1 MAEIKIKWT
10 DVTGSTNADM
20 ALEKESLDDMSVIAA
35 MFQTSGRGQRSNQW
49 ESRSGE
55 NLTFSILFK
64 PSDLMIHEQF
74 CISQVTA
81 LGIID
86 FLKSEGVEA
95 KVKWP
100 NDIYVGDRK
109 ICGILIENTSS
120 GDKLSAS
127 IAGIGLNLNQAE
139 FDSDAPNP
147 VSLTMLTG
155 RHYELKETLIRVIQC
170 IMKIYLEISRG
181 EKRFYLRTSLD
192 GRFLETLYR
201 RGEWHFF
208 EEMPQGRRIR
218 ARILGTDDS
227 ACLQLEHDDGS
238 VKSYAF
244 REIKYIL

>member
-1 MAEIKIKWT
+1 MADIKVRWVE
-10 DVTGSTNADM
+10 VTGSTNADM
-20 ALEKESLDDMSVIAA
+20 ALEKETLDDMSVIAA
-35 MFQTSGRGQRSNQW
+35 KFQTAGRGQRGNQW

-64 PSDLMIHEQF
+64 PNDLMLHEQF
-74 CISQVTA
+74 CISQVAA

-86 FLKSEGVEA
+86 FLKNEGIEA

-100 NDIYVGDRK
+100 NDIYVGDKK

-120 GDKLSAS
+120 DDKLSAS
-127 IAGIGLNLNQAE
+127 IVGIGFNLNQKE

-147 VSLTMLTG
+147 VSLAMLTG
-155 RHYELKETLIRVIQC
+155 KHYEVNETLVRLIQC
-170 IMKIYLEISRG
+170 IMKLYLEISRG

-218 ARILGTDDS
+218 ARILGTDNS
-227 ACLQLEHDDGS
+227 ACLQLEHDNGC